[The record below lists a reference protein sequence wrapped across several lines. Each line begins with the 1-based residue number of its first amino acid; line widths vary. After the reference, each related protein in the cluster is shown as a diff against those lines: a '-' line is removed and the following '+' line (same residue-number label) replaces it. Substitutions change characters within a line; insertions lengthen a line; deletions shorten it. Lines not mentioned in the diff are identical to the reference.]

1 MVIFLNPLR
10 WLRKTCGVC
19 MVQQD
24 IESIFCVLECK
35 MVQLL
40 WKRIWRNP
48 QKKKF
53 TILFQ
58 HLHPKEMKAVLKR
71 CLPTYINYSIIPDSQ
86 ENSDKILHTTRWMNL
101 KD

>member
-1 MVIFLNPLR
+1 MEKNME
-10 WLRKTCGVC
+10 K
-19 MVQQD
+19 
-24 IESIFCVLECK
+24 SS
-35 MVQLL
+35 
-40 WKRIWRNP
+40 
-48 QKKKF
+48 KKKF